1 MMTDSYAQLKRLLLC
16 CFLIPNLIPHPPS
29 PRKKKGKEKAESNEK
44 GPWSF
49 CSAQAQG
56 KLDSLV
62 LSAAADMQD
71 TAPGRGPRAVPT
83 LKAAKLPPPWLQQ
96 QRERRG
102 QVCFKGTGSIRRK
115 GPWQTQFSLRVS
127 CLPL

>member
-1 MMTDSYAQLKRLLLC
+1 MMTDSYAQLERLLLC
-16 CFLIPNLIPHPPS
+16 CFLILSLIPHPPS

-62 LSAAADMQD
+62 LSTAADMQD
-71 TAPGRGPRAVPT
+71 TTPGRGRRAGAYSEGCQAAPT
-83 LKAAKLPPPWLQQ
+83 LAPAAGRK
-96 QRERRG
+96 ER
-102 QVCFKGTGSIRRK
+102 T
-115 GPWQTQFSLRVS
+115 SLF
-127 CLPL
+127 